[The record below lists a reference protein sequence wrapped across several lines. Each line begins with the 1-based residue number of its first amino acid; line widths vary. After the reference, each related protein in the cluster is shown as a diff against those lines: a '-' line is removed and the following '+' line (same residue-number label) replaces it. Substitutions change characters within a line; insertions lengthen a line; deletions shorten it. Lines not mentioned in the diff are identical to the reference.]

1 MGWGMGDGRRTGD
14 GGTWWMGWLFVFG
27 FFLFGGEKGWGFDC
41 AKRQGKKTGR
51 QESVDWS
58 GSVGCCAR
66 DGVCRGQECEGRIYT
81 RRENVL
87 VNTSQAWWWVCFIKP
102 RLGWRNSSNFDR
114 ITHGQGRVGVG
125 FVS

>member
-1 MGWGMGDGRRTGD
+1 MGVRLRK
-14 GGTWWMGWLFVFG
+14 
-27 FFLFGGEKGWGFDC
+27 EKGQGNS
-41 AKRQGKKTGR
+41 RQG
-51 QESVDWS
+51 SVDWS
-58 GSVGCCAR
+58 GPVGCCAR

-87 VNTSQAWWWVCFIKP
+87 VNTSQAWLWVCFIKP